1 MAKWIEKENNPLYP
15 LPADYMELSE
25 EGQRESRVNACRMW
39 TDTKDRSSA
48 EIAEAFVAGVRFFD
62 LWYLVPDHEN
72 DFDPLFYDD
81 DPLATPTFH
90 FDILKIWAG
99 TSRNITIAPR
109 GSAKS
114 FLVRKACLLRMLTR
128 PVYTILYA
136 TSTNDNAKGM
146 GQCLKDQFLHN
157 SRIQDGPKNG
167 STLIAF

>member
-1 MAKWIEKENNPLYP
+1 MASKWIEKTDNPLYP

-25 EGQRESRVNACRMW
+25 EGQRQARVNACRMW
-39 TDTKDRSSA
+39 TGSKGRTTEELS
-48 EIAEAFVAGVRFFD
+48 EAFLAAVRFFD
-62 LWYLVPDHEN
+62 LWYLVPDHEI

-81 DPLATPTFH
+81 DPLATPAFH
-90 FDILKIWAG
+90 FDILKIWSS

-114 FLVRKACLLRMLTR
+114 FLVRKACLLRMISR

-146 GQCLKDQFLHN
+146 GQCLKDQAVALDAMF
-157 SRIQDGPKNG
+157 
-167 STLIAF
+167 